1 MDPLLER
8 FNRLIKSMFID
19 EDININFNKTGD
31 FYNEEKDYADAW
43 QELNDF
49 LGSPELKSE
58 KYRKRYKKNQIEPVP
73 PDSLKKDYKNLEVP
87 FGSDLDIIKKSYKQ
101 LLIKHHPDKNSF
113 SSESLKISTEKT
125 KTINVSFQRI
135 KAWEIAKRS

>member
-8 FNRLIKSMFID
+8 FNRLIKSMFVD
-19 EDININFNKTGD
+19 EDLNINYNKTQNFD
-31 FYNEEKDYADAW
+31 NEEKDYVEAW

-49 LGSPELKSE
+49 LDSPKLGSE
-58 KYRKRYKKNQIEPVP
+58 KYRKKYNTNQIKPAP

-101 LLIKHHPDKNSF
+101 LLKKHHPDKNSF
-113 SSESLKISTEKT
+113 NYEALKISTEKT
-125 KTINVSFQRI
+125 KTINVSFQRV
-135 KAWEIAKRS
+135 KAWEIAKKS